1 MFLPTYGY
9 IKYELMPLESYK
21 GIIVKKVDLNYISTR
36 KELLISS

>member
-21 GIIVKKVDLNYISTR
+21 GIIVKKGRFKLYFN
-36 KELLISS
+36 